1 MSRVLVPYDRSEQ
14 AQYALEHATAT
25 FDPET
30 LVLLHVVEPTA
41 DYSGG
46 GGYDQ
51 AGEFE
56 SAEELL
62 ETVCESCDDPERV
75 ETAVRYGRPIHG
87 ILAHID
93 EAGVDHVV
101 IGSRG
106 RDGAA
111 RLLLGSVA
119 ETVGRRSS
127 VPVTVVRE
135 PQPGSPRMPE
145 SVLVPFDASTQACQA
160 LDHAFDRFPAAAITA
175 LYVEHPPTAHVT
187 DTDPSEGPEGWSDER
202 ADHARTV
209 LAGAEDRAAERDC
222 PVHTQAVTGTPT
234 DAIVGYAEREAV
246 DHVVVGSTGREGVAR
261 LLLGSVAE
269 TVIRRSPVSV
279 TVAK

>member
-14 AQYALEHATAT
+14 AQYALEHAIGT

-41 DYSGG
+41 DYSGV
-46 GGYDQ
+46 GGYDH

-56 SAEELL
+56 SAEKWL
-62 ETVCESCDDPERV
+62 EEVRETCEKPERV
-75 ETAVRYGRPIHG
+75 ETAVRYGQPIHG
-87 ILAHID
+87 IVAHID
-93 EAGVDHVV
+93 EAGIDHVV
-101 IGSRG
+101 IGSHG

-135 PQPGSPRMPE
+135 PQPSRTPE

-160 LDHAFDRFPAAAITA
+160 LGHALDRFPAARVTA

-187 DTDPSEGPEGWSDER
+187 DVEPGEGLEDWSDER

-209 LAGAEDRAAERDC
+209 LASAEELAAGRDRTI
-222 PVHTQAVTGTPT
+222 HTRAITGTPA
-234 DAIVGYAEREAV
+234 DAIVEYAEQEAV
-246 DHVVVGSTGREGVAR
+246 EHVVIGSTGREGVAR

-279 TVAK
+279 TVAR